1 MLKKMKTLKKILK
14 IVVKIIKVFL
24 LLIFILIGGI
34 MIYFQI
40 KVETYKNQLIE
51 LYDFDYLKR
60 ERKRYHPFVVFYLYS
75 KLYGKNKEYFRSNHY
90 PYDLYDIKHNIIR
103 KDNESYYVLSN
114 IEYNAY
120 LMYCYDFKRP
130 EYKE

>member
-1 MLKKMKTLKKILK
+1 MKTLKKILK

-75 KLYGKNKEYFRSNHY
+75 KLYCKNKEYFRSIRY
-90 PYDLYDIKHNIIR
+90 PYELYNIKHNIIMEDSR
-103 KDNESYYVLSN
+103 LSN

>member
-1 MLKKMKTLKKILK
+1 METLKMILK

-24 LLIFILIGGI
+24 LLMFILIGGI

-130 EYKE
+130 E

>member
-1 MLKKMKTLKKILK
+1 MMETLKKILK

-51 LYDFDYLKR
+51 RYDFDYLKR

-75 KLYGKNKEYFRSNHY
+75 KLYDKNREYFRSIRY
-90 PYDLYDIKHNIIR
+90 PYELYNIKHNIIMEDSR
-103 KDNESYYVLSN
+103 LSN

-130 EYKE
+130 E

>member
-1 MLKKMKTLKKILK
+1 METLKKILK
-14 IVVKIIKVFL
+14 IALKIIKVFL
-24 LLIFILIGGI
+24 LLLFILIGGI

-75 KLYGKNKEYFRSNHY
+75 KLYDKNREYFRSIRY
-90 PYDLYDIKHNIIR
+90 PYELYNIKHNIIMEDSR
-103 KDNESYYVLSN
+103 LSN

-130 EYKE
+130 E

>member
-1 MLKKMKTLKKILK
+1 MMETLKMILK
-14 IVVKIIKVFL
+14 IAVKIIKVFL

-40 KVETYKNQLIE
+40 KVETYKNQIIE
-51 LYDFDYLKR
+51 RYDFDYLKR

-75 KLYGKNKEYFRSNHY
+75 KLYCKNKEYFRSIHY
-90 PYDLYDIKHNIIR
+90 PYDLYDIKHNIIMEDS
-103 KDNESYYVLSN
+103 KLSN

-120 LMYCYDFKRP
+120 LMYCYDFKKP
-130 EYKE
+130 E

>member
-1 MLKKMKTLKKILK
+1 MMETLKMILK

-51 LYDFDYLKR
+51 RYDFDYLKR
-60 ERKRYHPFVVFYLYS
+60 ERKRYLPFVVFYLYS
-75 KLYGKNKEYFRSNHY
+75 KGYYKNREYFRSIRY
-90 PYDLYDIKHNIIR
+90 PYELYNIKHNIIMEDSR
-103 KDNESYYVLSN
+103 LSN

-120 LMYCYDFKRP
+120 LMYCYDFKKP
-130 EYKE
+130 E

>member
-1 MLKKMKTLKKILK
+1 MIKMMETLKMILK

-24 LLIFILIGGI
+24 LLLFILIGGI

-51 LYDFDYLKR
+51 RYDFDYLKR

-75 KLYGKNKEYFRSNHY
+75 KLYDKNREYFRSIRY
-90 PYDLYDIKHNIIR
+90 PYELYNIKHNIIMEDSR
-103 KDNESYYVLSN
+103 LSN

-130 EYKE
+130 E

>member
-1 MLKKMKTLKKILK
+1 MKTLKTILK
-14 IVVKIIKVFL
+14 IALKIIKVFL

-130 EYKE
+130 E

>member
-1 MLKKMKTLKKILK
+1 MMETLKMILK
-14 IVVKIIKVFL
+14 IALKIIKVFL

-75 KLYGKNKEYFRSNHY
+75 KLYDKNKEYFRSNHY

-130 EYKE
+130 E

>member
-1 MLKKMKTLKKILK
+1 MMETLKKILK

-75 KLYGKNKEYFRSNHY
+75 KLYCKNKEYFRSIRY
-90 PYDLYDIKHNIIR
+90 PYELYNIKHNIIMEDSR
-103 KDNESYYVLSN
+103 LSN

-130 EYKE
+130 E

>member
-1 MLKKMKTLKKILK
+1 MMKMLKKILK
-14 IVVKIIKVFL
+14 IAVKIIKVFL
-24 LLIFILIGGI
+24 LLLFILIGGI

-60 ERKRYHPFVVFYLYS
+60 ERKRYLPFVVFYLYS
-75 KLYGKNKEYFRSNHY
+75 KGYDKNREYFRSIRY
-90 PYDLYDIKHNIIR
+90 PYELYNIKHNIIMEDSR
-103 KDNESYYVLSN
+103 LSN

-120 LMYCYDFKRP
+120 LMYCYDFKKP
-130 EYKE
+130 E

>member
-1 MLKKMKTLKKILK
+1 MMETLKKILK
-14 IVVKIIKVFL
+14 IAVKIIKVFL
-24 LLIFILIGGI
+24 LLLFILIGGI

-51 LYDFDYLKR
+51 RYDFDYLKR

-75 KLYGKNKEYFRSNHY
+75 KLYDKNREYFRSIRY
-90 PYDLYDIKHNIIR
+90 PYELYNIKHNIIMEDS
-103 KDNESYYVLSN
+103 KLSN

-130 EYKE
+130 E

>member
-1 MLKKMKTLKKILK
+1 MMETLKKILK
-14 IVVKIIKVFL
+14 IAVKIIKVFL
-24 LLIFILIGGI
+24 LLLFILIGGI

-40 KVETYKNQLIE
+40 KVETYKNQIIE

-75 KLYGKNKEYFRSNHY
+75 KLYCKNKEYFRSIHY

-103 KDNESYYVLSN
+103 KENESYHVLS
-114 IEYNAY
+114 
-120 LMYCYDFKRP
+120 
-130 EYKE
+130 

>member
-1 MLKKMKTLKKILK
+1 MMETLKMILK
-14 IVVKIIKVFL
+14 IAVKIIKVFL
-24 LLIFILIGGI
+24 LLLFILIGGI

-51 LYDFDYLKR
+51 QYDFDYLKR

-75 KLYGKNKEYFRSNHY
+75 KLYDKNREYFRSIRY
-90 PYDLYDIKHNIIR
+90 PYELYNIKHNIIMEDSR
-103 KDNESYYVLSN
+103 LSN

-130 EYKE
+130 E

>member
-1 MLKKMKTLKKILK
+1 MMETLKTILK

-24 LLIFILIGGI
+24 LLLFILIGGI

-75 KLYGKNKEYFRSNHY
+75 KLYGKYKEYFRSTRY
-90 PYDLYDIKHNIIR
+90 PYELYDIKHNIIKEEYR
-103 KDNESYYVLSN
+103 DYILSN

-120 LMYCYDFKRP
+120 LMYCYDFKKP
-130 EYKE
+130 E

>member
-1 MLKKMKTLKKILK
+1 MIKMMETLKKILK

-130 EYKE
+130 E

>member
-1 MLKKMKTLKKILK
+1 MMETLKKILK
-14 IVVKIIKVFL
+14 IGVKIIKVFL

-51 LYDFDYLKR
+51 RYDFDYLKR

-75 KLYGKNKEYFRSNHY
+75 KLYDKNREYFRSIRY
-90 PYDLYDIKHNIIR
+90 PYELYNIKHNIIMEDSR
-103 KDNESYYVLSN
+103 LSN

-130 EYKE
+130 E

>member
-1 MLKKMKTLKKILK
+1 MMETLKKILK
-14 IVVKIIKVFL
+14 IALKIIKVFL
-24 LLIFILIGGI
+24 LLLFILIGGI

-75 KLYGKNKEYFRSNHY
+75 KLYDKNREYFRSIRY
-90 PYDLYDIKHNIIR
+90 PYELYNIKHNIIMEDSR
-103 KDNESYYVLSN
+103 LSN

-130 EYKE
+130 E

>member
-1 MLKKMKTLKKILK
+1 MKTLKKILK
-14 IVVKIIKVFL
+14 IALKIIKVFL
-24 LLIFILIGGI
+24 LLLFILIGGI

-75 KLYGKNKEYFRSNHY
+75 KLYCKNKEYFRSIRY
-90 PYDLYDIKHNIIR
+90 PYELYNIKHNIIMEDSR
-103 KDNESYYVLSN
+103 LSN

-130 EYKE
+130 E

>member
-1 MLKKMKTLKKILK
+1 MIKMMETLKTILK
-14 IVVKIIKVFL
+14 IAVKIIKVFL
-24 LLIFILIGGI
+24 LLLFILIGGI

-75 KLYGKNKEYFRSNHY
+75 KLYGKNKEYFRSIHY

-120 LMYCYDFKRP
+120 LMYCYDFKKP
-130 EYKE
+130 E

>member
-1 MLKKMKTLKKILK
+1 MMETLKKILK

-75 KLYGKNKEYFRSNHY
+75 KLYDKNREYFRSIRY
-90 PYDLYDIKHNIIR
+90 PYELYNIKHNIIMEDSR
-103 KDNESYYVLSN
+103 LSN

>member
-1 MLKKMKTLKKILK
+1 MKTLKKILK

-51 LYDFDYLKR
+51 RYDFDYLKR

-75 KLYGKNKEYFRSNHY
+75 KLYCKNKEYFRSIRY
-90 PYDLYDIKHNIIR
+90 PYELYNIKHNIIMEDSR
-103 KDNESYYVLSN
+103 LSN

-130 EYKE
+130 E

>member
-1 MLKKMKTLKKILK
+1 METLKKILK

-51 LYDFDYLKR
+51 RYDFDYLKR

-75 KLYGKNKEYFRSNHY
+75 KLYDKNREYFRSIRY
-90 PYDLYDIKHNIIR
+90 PYELYNIKHNIIMEDSR
-103 KDNESYYVLSN
+103 LSN

-130 EYKE
+130 E

>member
-1 MLKKMKTLKKILK
+1 METLKKILK
-14 IVVKIIKVFL
+14 IAVKIIKVFL
-24 LLIFILIGGI
+24 LLLFILIGGI

-51 LYDFDYLKR
+51 QYDFDYLKR

-75 KLYGKNKEYFRSNHY
+75 KLYCKNKEYFRSIRY
-90 PYDLYDIKHNIIR
+90 PYELYNIKHNIIMEDSR
-103 KDNESYYVLSN
+103 LSN

-130 EYKE
+130 E

>member
-1 MLKKMKTLKKILK
+1 MMETLKKILK

-51 LYDFDYLKR
+51 QYDFDYLKR

-75 KLYGKNKEYFRSNHY
+75 KLYDKNREYFRSIRY
-90 PYDLYDIKHNIIR
+90 PYELYNIKHNIIMEDSR
-103 KDNESYYVLSN
+103 LSN

-130 EYKE
+130 E

>member
-1 MLKKMKTLKKILK
+1 MIKMLKMMETLKTILK
-14 IVVKIIKVFL
+14 IALKIIKVFL
-24 LLIFILIGGI
+24 LLLFILIGGI

-51 LYDFDYLKR
+51 QYDFDYLKR

-75 KLYGKNKEYFRSNHY
+75 KLYDKNREYFRSIRY
-90 PYDLYDIKHNIIR
+90 PYELYNIKHNIIMEDSR
-103 KDNESYYVLSN
+103 LSN

-130 EYKE
+130 E

>member
-1 MLKKMKTLKKILK
+1 MMETLKMILK
-14 IVVKIIKVFL
+14 IALKIIKVFL

-51 LYDFDYLKR
+51 RYDFDYLKR

-75 KLYGKNKEYFRSNHY
+75 KLYCKNKEYFRSIRY
-90 PYDLYDIKHNIIR
+90 PYELYNIKHNIIMEDSR
-103 KDNESYYVLSN
+103 LSN
-114 IEYNAY
+114 IEYNAC

-130 EYKE
+130 E

>member
-1 MLKKMKTLKKILK
+1 MMETLKTILK
-14 IVVKIIKVFL
+14 IALKIIKVFL
-24 LLIFILIGGI
+24 LLLFILIGEI

-40 KVETYKNQLIE
+40 KIKTYKNQLIE
-51 LYDFDYLKR
+51 RYDFDYLKR

-75 KLYGKNKEYFRSNHY
+75 KLYCKNKEYFRSIRY
-90 PYDLYDIKHNIIR
+90 PYELYNIKHNIIMEDSR
-103 KDNESYYVLSN
+103 LSN

-130 EYKE
+130 E

>member
-1 MLKKMKTLKKILK
+1 MMETLKKILK
-14 IVVKIIKVFL
+14 IAVKIIKVFL
-24 LLIFILIGGI
+24 LLLFILIGGI

-51 LYDFDYLKR
+51 RYDFDYLKR

-75 KLYGKNKEYFRSNHY
+75 KLYGKNKEYFRSIRY
-90 PYDLYDIKHNIIR
+90 PYELYNIKHNIIMEDSR
-103 KDNESYYVLSN
+103 LSN

-130 EYKE
+130 E

>member
-1 MLKKMKTLKKILK
+1 MLKMMETLKTILK
-14 IVVKIIKVFL
+14 IALKIIKVFL
-24 LLIFILIGGI
+24 LLLFILIGGI

-75 KLYGKNKEYFRSNHY
+75 KFYCKTKEYFRSIHY

-103 KDNESYYVLSN
+103 KENESYHVLSN

-130 EYKE
+130 E

>member
-1 MLKKMKTLKKILK
+1 MMETLKMILK
-14 IVVKIIKVFL
+14 IALKIIKVFL
-24 LLIFILIGGI
+24 LLLFILIGGI

-75 KLYGKNKEYFRSNHY
+75 KLYCKNKEYFRSIHY
-90 PYDLYDIKHNIIR
+90 PYDLYDIKHNIIMEDS
-103 KDNESYYVLSN
+103 KLSN

-130 EYKE
+130 EY

>member
-1 MLKKMKTLKKILK
+1 MMETLKMISKIAL
-14 IVVKIIKVFL
+14 KIIKVFL
-24 LLIFILIGGI
+24 LLLFILIGGI

-75 KLYGKNKEYFRSNHY
+75 KLYCKNKEYFRSIHY

-103 KDNESYYVLSN
+103 KENESYHVLSN

-120 LMYCYDFKRP
+120 LMYCYDFKKP
-130 EYKE
+130 E

>member
-1 MLKKMKTLKKILK
+1 MIKMMETLKKILK
-14 IVVKIIKVFL
+14 IAVKIIKVFL
-24 LLIFILIGGI
+24 LLLFILIGGI

-51 LYDFDYLKR
+51 RYDFDYLKR

-75 KLYGKNKEYFRSNHY
+75 KLYDKNREYFRSIRY
-90 PYDLYDIKHNIIR
+90 PYELYNIKHNIIMEDSR
-103 KDNESYYVLSN
+103 LSN

-130 EYKE
+130 E

>member
-1 MLKKMKTLKKILK
+1 MMKTLKMILK
-14 IVVKIIKVFL
+14 IALKIIKVFL
-24 LLIFILIGGI
+24 LLLFILIGGI

-75 KLYGKNKEYFRSNHY
+75 KLYGKNKEYFRSTRY
-90 PYDLYDIKHNIIR
+90 PYELYDIKHNIITEEYR
-103 KDNESYYVLSN
+103 DYILSN

-130 EYKE
+130 E

>member
-1 MLKKMKTLKKILK
+1 MMETLKKILK

-75 KLYGKNKEYFRSNHY
+75 KLYGKNKEYFRSIHY

-103 KDNESYYVLSN
+103 KENESYHVLSN

-120 LMYCYDFKRP
+120 LMYSYGFKRP
-130 EYKE
+130 E

>member
-1 MLKKMKTLKKILK
+1 MMETLKTILK
-14 IVVKIIKVFL
+14 IALKIIKVFL
-24 LLIFILIGGI
+24 LLLFILIGGI

-51 LYDFDYLKR
+51 RYDFDYLKR

-75 KLYGKNKEYFRSNHY
+75 KLYGKNKEYFRSIHY
-90 PYDLYDIKHNIIR
+90 PYDLYYIKHNIIR
-103 KDNESYYVLSN
+103 KENELYHVLSN

>member
-1 MLKKMKTLKKILK
+1 MKTLKKILK

-51 LYDFDYLKR
+51 IYDFDYLKR

-75 KLYGKNKEYFRSNHY
+75 KLYCKNKEYFRSIRY
-90 PYDLYDIKHNIIR
+90 PYELYNIKHNIIMEDSR
-103 KDNESYYVLSN
+103 LSN

-130 EYKE
+130 E